1 MNPALA
7 GGPGVRER
15 GSNLQMPPRFVEVQ
29 PAVTVAFDD
38 IVASVGSVGGVDV
51 ANAGAAAAALA
62 ASKLLQRPPDVALYL
77 FATAVLLYVVH
88 AVAVLVGTRRF
99 LEKSKLE

>member
-1 MNPALA
+1 
-7 GGPGVRER
+7 
-15 GSNLQMPPRFVEVQ
+15 MPPRFVEVQ

-38 IVASVGSVGGVDV
+38 IVASVGNVGGVDV
-51 ANAGAAAAALA
+51 ANAGAAAAA
-62 ASKLLQRPPDVALYL
+62 KLLQRPPDVALYL
-77 FATAVLLYVVH
+77 FAAAVVLHVVH

>member
-1 MNPALA
+1 
-7 GGPGVRER
+7 
-15 GSNLQMPPRFVEVQ
+15 MPPRFVEVQ

-38 IVASVGSVGGVDV
+38 IVASVGNVGGVDV
-51 ANAGAAAAALA
+51 ANAAAAAAFA
-62 ASKLLQRPPDVALYL
+62 AAKLLQRPPDVALYL
-77 FATAVLLYVVH
+77 FATAVVLHVVH

>member
-1 MNPALA
+1 
-7 GGPGVRER
+7 
-15 GSNLQMPPRFVEVQ
+15 MPPRFVEVQ

-38 IVASVGSVGGVDV
+38 IVASVGNVGGVDV
-51 ANAGAAAAALA
+51 ANAGAAAAFA
-62 ASKLLQRPPDVALYL
+62 AAKLLQRPPDVALYL
-77 FATAVLLYVVH
+77 FATAVVLHVVH

>member
-1 MNPALA
+1 
-7 GGPGVRER
+7 
-15 GSNLQMPPRFVEVQ
+15 MPPRFVEVQ

-38 IVASVGSVGGVDV
+38 IVASVGNVGGVDV
-51 ANAGAAAAALA
+51 ANAGSAAAFAAA
-62 ASKLLQRPPDVALYL
+62 KLLQRPPDVALYL
-77 FATAVLLYVVH
+77 FATAVVLHVVH